1 MYKLQIG
8 LTHDIHC
15 QNFYQFAFHIKKGGL
30 EYDEHTSIA
39 DDDDFCFQ
47 HDGNYFLESGDK
59 IRYFFEKDAFDS
71 EGEFC
76 TSQNSLLM
84 LIINSFSDLVQDDGP
99 RRCSQSF
106 FRQPHI

>member
-39 DDDDFCFQ
+39 DDDDLCMMIFVF
-47 HDGNYFLESGDK
+47 SMMA
-59 IRYFFEKDAFDS
+59 II
-71 EGEFC
+71 
-76 TSQNSLLM
+76 SLKVVIKSDISSRRM
-84 LIINSFSDLVQDDGP
+84 LSTVKVSFVHH
-99 RRCSQSF
+99 R
-106 FRQPHI
+106 IVY